1 MKALEK
7 ITYSAVKKIFTE
19 YLFKN
24 GHRKTPE
31 RFAILK
37 EIYSTNGHFDV
48 ESLHLKLK
56 ENKYMV
62 SRATV
67 YNTIELLLKSK
78 LIIKHQFGNASSQFE
93 RSYRHG
99 QHDHVLCLDTGKLL
113 EFCDPRIQEIQESI
127 AKIYNIE
134 ITHHSLT
141 FYGRY
146 KEINKK

>member
-1 MKALEK
+1 MKTIDK
-7 ITYSAVKKIFTE
+7 ITYETVKKIFTE

-48 ESLHLKLK
+48 EKLHTKLTDK
-56 ENKYMV
+56 KYMV

-78 LIIKHQFGNASSQFE
+78 LIIKHQFGNNSSQFE
-93 RSYRHG
+93 RSYKYS
-99 QHDHVLCLDTGKLL
+99 QHDHVLCLDTGELL
-113 EFCDPRIQEIQESI
+113 EFCDPRIHEIQESI
-127 AKIYNIE
+127 AKIYNME

-141 FYGRY
+141 FYGRC
-146 KEINKK
+146 KDNK